1 MVSAKILFLPDRGL
15 LRTVQYSSI
24 KYSTFIILRFY
35 RRYTKLRFFGEGL
48 TLSDTI
54 RGPPEE
60 LDNDLETITYLVD
73 IVCEVQVRSL
83 LSRPGHKL
91 SQMVA
96 QKVIYRLTM
105 TGDYVQVTLDGKAN
119 AELFF
124 SFHFRN
130 TGILF
135 CFFFAMALDA
145 LSPALMILRSRNLL
159 CISRRMSLRTDR
171 EKAGTYLSLKKRVKH
186 VTYMC
191 WAVN

>member
-1 MVSAKILFLPDRGL
+1 M
-15 LRTVQYSSI
+15 
-24 KYSTFIILRFY
+24 
-35 RRYTKLRFFGEGL
+35 
-48 TLSDTI
+48 SDTI

-96 QKVIYRLTM
+96 QKVIYRLTT

-124 SFHFRN
+124 RSTSGIPEFYSVSF
-130 TGILF
+130 
-135 CFFFAMALDA
+135 
-145 LSPALMILRSRNLL
+145 LL
-159 CISRRMSLRTDR
+159 W
-171 EKAGTYLSLKKRVKH
+171 H
-186 VTYMC
+186 
-191 WAVN
+191 